1 MPKSQN
7 RKLSRKFLSNNIFQ
21 LGGDNMV
28 ELPNKIRTWRM
39 VQPWT
44 KDRESGEV
52 SEGKLEIT
60 DIDVPELN
68 PGEVLVKVAGCGVC
82 HTDLGFFYFGVPTV
96 NKAPLTL
103 GHEISG
109 VVVAGEPDHIGK
121 EVIIPAVMPCNNCEI
136 CNTGRGNR
144 CLAQKMPGNSLDAYG
159 GFASHIPVPVD
170 NLCVVDDRDDYK
182 LEELAVIADAITTPY
197 QACVRGDVKNGDN
210 IIIIGTGGGVGVY
223 MTQMVKAFGANTVI
237 GIDIDDAKL
246 ERAMNYG
253 ANFVINSKD
262 KDPKAIKD
270 EFKNICKSN
279 NLPHNYGWKIFEVTG
294 SGAGQ
299 KIALE
304 LLSFVGKLIWVGFG
318 MQKNEY
324 NLSKLMAYDAEIIG
338 SWGCLPKY
346 YPEVLK
352 LVLSGK
358 IQIKPFIDLRPM
370 SQLTKA
376 FEDAHSGKLMKRII
390 LTPDFADE

>member
-1 MPKSQN
+1 MPKFQN